1 MTSVY
6 IISLSSSR
14 DCSYTEQTSHTSEAS
29 QSGQPPA
36 VKHQLTASSQEEFD
50 VSLGN
55 GSFLDKDT
63 HSDRVAQVDIYE
75 ANRNKSPFQGHD
87 KTCSHRLEDVDV
99 SFCDNTFADIEETIS
114 SMSPRNHPIARFPS
128 ISIQDVGLVFVGF
141 VLHLFPQGLGN
152 SYGVVYT
159 HLKEM
164 DGYSDYQMSWI
175 GSLMAGM
182 LGVGAILG
190 SYLIEG
196 VGWRLTSVVGGLFLT
211 LGMVL
216 SAMVT
221 NLYLLYLCLGVM
233 PGIGAALCQ
242 LAAIVCISH
251 HFGKGL
257 PLALCFMA
265 TGGAVGMLAFPIL
278 WSLVLENFGWRRALL
293 IIGAIALNSVWCSLL
308 LQPDPSLPKK
318 KAISASQRS
327 RCLPDRVILKQRPLF
342 VLFLLSAVFSG
353 VSLFIYGSYI
363 PEHAITAVPD
373 VTSTE
378 IAILVSAI
386 GGGSFFGRILFGSLS
401 MTSPRAPLILFTT
414 ALGLCGVSDILVP
427 ICRSYISLMLNSTLH
442 GLFLGG
448 WTTIIS
454 LVTVSLYGAE
464 KLSLTLGLIFLCQGL
479 GCVAGPPLANML
491 VQMTMSTEV
500 LFYFAGCGFLLSVLF
515 MLPLFTVKAYT
526 SNHMTKDIK
535 EGETTGETNLA
546 FVEGG

>member
-233 PGIGAALCQ
+233 P
-242 LAAIVCISH
+242 
-251 HFGKGL
+251 
-257 PLALCFMA
+257 
-265 TGGAVGMLAFPIL
+265 
-278 WSLVLENFGWRRALL
+278 E
-293 IIGAIALNSVWCSLL
+293 
-308 LQPDPSLPKK
+308 K

>member
-1 MTSVY
+1 MTSVF
-6 IISLSSSR
+6 IITLSSHS
-14 DCSYTEQTSHTSEAS
+14 DPGQASTTPDVSSHSC
-29 QSGQPPA
+29 QPPLEA
-36 VKHQLTASSQEEFD
+36 HQLNTSSHQD
-50 VSLGN
+50 IYLSQGT
-55 GSFLDKDT
+55 GSNLDKDIQNDSKVQT
-63 HSDRVAQVDIYE
+63 DITDPHL
-75 ANRNKSPFQGHD
+75 NNLDSHD
-87 KTCSHRLEDVDV
+87 KTCSDRFEDNEASFTHSKLGDV
-99 SFCDNTFADIEETIS
+99 EEAINNMAAKDHPASRPSSITI
-114 SMSPRNHPIARFPS
+114 RN
-128 ISIQDVGLVFVGF
+128 VMLVFAGF

-159 HLKEM
+159 HLKDIE
-164 DGYSDYQMSWI
+164 GFSDYQMSWI

-196 VGWRLTSVVGGLFLT
+196 VGWRLTSVFGSLLLT

-216 SAMVT
+216 SALVT

-265 TGGAVGMLAFPIL
+265 TGGAVGMLAFPL
-278 WSLVLENFGWRRALL
+278 VWSLVLDNFGWRGALL
-293 IIGAIALNSVWCSLL
+293 MIGAISLNSIWCSLI
-308 LQPDPSLPKK
+308 LQPDQSKGKK
-318 KAISASQRS
+318 DVLTS
-327 RCLPDRVILKQRPLF
+327 RKSCCFLDRAMFKQRPLF
-342 VLFLLSAVFSG
+342 ILFLLSATFSG
-353 VSLFIYGSYI
+353 ISLFIYGSYI
-363 PEHAITAVPD
+363 PEQAVAALPD

-378 IAILVSAI
+378 IALLVSAI

-427 ICRSYISLMLNSTLH
+427 ICRSYVSLMFNSTLH
-442 GLFLGG
+442 GVFLGG

-454 LVTVSLYGAE
+454 LVTVTLYGAE
-464 KLSLTLGLIFLCQGL
+464 KLSLTLGLIFLFQGL
-479 GCVAGPPLANML
+479 GCVSGPPLANML
-491 VQMTMSTEV
+491 VEMTTNTEM
-500 LFYFAGCGFLLSVLF
+500 LFYFAGCGFLLSVLL
-515 MLPLFTVKAYT
+515 MLPLFTVKAYAR
-526 SNHMTKDIK
+526 NRMTKDIK
-535 EGETTGETNLA
+535 QRETTGHTNIA